1 MMISLSGVDGLNVNL
16 PLMNFSALDEVTSL
30 LGKIAG
36 YIWSMP
42 LVILLVGSGVYF
54 SIRLVFPQFRR
65 IGHGIAV
72 AKGKYDNPDD
82 PGDITHFQ
90 ALCAALSATVGVG
103 NIAGVAIALHAGG
116 PGAIF
121 WMWIAALFGMVT
133 KYAECTLAQ
142 KYRVIHSDGSISG
155 GPMYYI
161 EKGMGSRFKWLAII
175 FASCGLIATFGGGN
189 MVQSNSMVIAFTDQ
203 FATQKFYND
212 TPLSKL
218 NNGKET
224 SQTEDTEFIIK
235 TSNGKTIGID
245 ISRVKTVSDFLNAIN
260 DHQENMSQTV
270 MAEIAT
276 DNNSIEFTDLTEG
289 KHEFTLTSPDGGK
302 LIKNLGFVNDD
313 GNINTFSNGKISTVI
328 PERLLLKAVLGVAI
342 SLIVGMVIIGGIKR
356 IGKVA
361 SRLVPVM
368 SSIYIA
374 GALFIIFWNYDRIL
388 DSFYLIFKHAFT
400 PTAATG
406 GFAGATVLYAITWG
420 VRRAAFSNEAGLG
433 SAPIAHATAKT
444 KEPVR
449 EGLVA
454 MMGPLIDTL
463 IICTMTALVIIISGE
478 WTGNADSSVL
488 TKNAFN
494 AGIPYFGGVIVAVG
508 LILFAI
514 STAISW
520 SYYGDRCAEYLF
532 GSRAIL
538 PYRWIYVV
546 ALFVG
551 AVVRLEFVWNFSDIT
566 LGLMALPNLI
576 AIISLSGV
584 VVSLTKDYFSRKH
597 VRTN

>member
-1 MMISLSGVDGLNVNL
+1 MNV
-16 PLMNFSALDEVTSL
+16 SAMDEVTRV

-65 IGHGIAV
+65 IGHSIAV
-72 AKGKYDNPDD
+72 ARGKYDNADD

-142 KYRVIHSDGSISG
+142 KYRVIHSDGTISG

-161 EKGMGSRFKWLAII
+161 EKGMGSRFKWLAIV

-189 MVQSNSMVIAFTDQ
+189 MVQSNSMTIAFTDQ
-203 FATQKFYND
+203 FATQKFYNS
-212 TPLSKL
+212 TPLSKM

-224 SQTEDTEFIIK
+224 SMAKDTTFIIK
-235 TSNGKTIGID
+235 ASNGKTIEVD
-245 ISRVKTVSDFLNAIN
+245 ISRTKTVSDLLNVIN
-260 DHQENMSQTV
+260 DHPGNMSRIA
-270 MAEIAT
+270 MAEIAI
-276 DNNSIEFTDLTEG
+276 DRNSIEFTDFTEG
-289 KHEFTLTSPDGGK
+289 KNEFTIASSDNDK
-302 LIKNLGFVNDD
+302 LIRNLGFVNDD
-313 GNINTFSNGKISTVI
+313 GNINKLSNGKISTII
-328 PERLLLKAVLGVAI
+328 PEKLLLKAILGIAI
-342 SLIVGMVIIGGIKR
+342 SAIVGMVIIGGIKR

-368 SSIYIA
+368 SSIYVA
-374 GALFIIFWNYDRIL
+374 GALFIILWNYDRIV
-388 DSFYLIFKHAFT
+388 DSFCLIFKHAFT

-433 SAPIAHATAKT
+433 SAPIAHAAAKT

-494 AGIPYFGGVIVAVG
+494 AGIPYFGGIIVAIG

-532 GSRAIL
+532 GRRAIM
-538 PYRWIYVV
+538 PYRCVYVV

-551 AVVRLEFVWNFSDIT
+551 AMVQLEFVWNFSDIT
-566 LGLMALPNLI
+566 LGLMAIPNLI
-576 AIISLSGV
+576 AIIALSSV
-584 VVSLTKDYFSRKH
+584 VISLTKDYFSRKQI
-597 VRTN
+597 RTN

>member
-1 MMISLSGVDGLNVNL
+1 
-16 PLMNFSALDEVTSL
+16 MNISALDEVTMV

-72 AKGKYDNPDD
+72 ARGKYDNPDD

-121 WMWIAALFGMVT
+121 WMWVAALFGMVT

-161 EKGMGSRFKWLAII
+161 EKGMGSKFKWLAVA

-212 TPLSKL
+212 TPLSKM
-218 NNGKET
+218 NNGSKT
-224 SQTEDTEFIIK
+224 SKTEDTEFIIK
-235 TSNGKTIGID
+235 TSDGNTIGVDISRTKTIGGL
-245 ISRVKTVSDFLNAIN
+245 LNVIN
-260 DHQENMSQTV
+260 NHPKNMPQTV

-276 DNNSIEFTDLTEG
+276 DRNSIEFADLTDG
-289 KHEFTLTSPDGGK
+289 KREFTLISPDGGK
-302 LIKNLGFVNDD
+302 LIKNLGFVNGDD
-313 GNINTFSNGKISTVI
+313 SINKLSNGRISTVI
-328 PERLLLKAVLGVAI
+328 PERLLLRAILGVSI
-342 SLIVGMVIIGGIKR
+342 SVIVGMVIIGGIKR

-368 SSIYIA
+368 SSIYVA
-374 GALFIIFWNYDRIL
+374 GALFIILWNYDRIAE
-388 DSFYLIFKHAFT
+388 SFCLIFKHAFT

-433 SAPIAHATAKT
+433 SAPIAHAAAKT

-463 IICTMTALVIIISGE
+463 VICTMTALVIIISGE
-478 WTGNADSSVL
+478 WTGKADSSVL

-494 AGIPYFGGVIVAVG
+494 AGIPYFGGIIVAVG

-532 GSRAIL
+532 GRRAVQ
-538 PYRWIYVV
+538 PYRWVYVV
-546 ALFVG
+546 SLFVG
-551 AVVRLEFVWNFSDIT
+551 AMVQLEFVWNFSDIT
-566 LGLMALPNLI
+566 LGLMAIPNLI
-576 AIISLSGV
+576 AIIALSGV
-584 VVSLTKDYFSRKH
+584 VISLTKDYFSRKH
-597 VRTN
+597 IRTN

>member
-1 MMISLSGVDGLNVNL
+1 
-16 PLMNFSALDEVTSL
+16 MNISALDEVTMV

-72 AKGKYDNPDD
+72 ARGKYDNPDD

-121 WMWIAALFGMVT
+121 WMWVAALFGMVT

-161 EKGMGSRFKWLAII
+161 EKGMGSKFKWLAVA

-212 TPLSKL
+212 TSLSKM
-218 NNGKET
+218 NNGSKT
-224 SQTEDTEFIIK
+224 SKTEDTEFIIK
-235 TSNGKTIGID
+235 ASNGNTIGVDISRTKTIGGLLD
-245 ISRVKTVSDFLNAIN
+245 VIN
-260 DHQENMSQTV
+260 NHPNNMPQTV

-276 DNNSIEFTDLTEG
+276 DRNSIEFADLTDG
-289 KHEFTLTSPDGGK
+289 KREFTLISPDGGE
-302 LIKNLGFVNDD
+302 LIKNLGFVNGDD
-313 GNINTFSNGKISTVI
+313 SINKLSNGRISTVI
-328 PERLLLKAVLGVAI
+328 PERLLLRAILGVSI
-342 SLIVGMVIIGGIKR
+342 SVIVGMVIIGGIKR

-368 SSIYIA
+368 SSIYVA
-374 GALFIIFWNYDRIL
+374 GALFIILWNYDRIAE
-388 DSFYLIFKHAFT
+388 SFCLIFKHAFT

-433 SAPIAHATAKT
+433 SAPIAHAAAKT

-463 IICTMTALVIIISGE
+463 VICTMTALVIIISGE
-478 WTGNADSSVL
+478 WTGKADSSVL

-494 AGIPYFGGVIVAVG
+494 AGIPYFGGIIVAVG

-532 GSRAIL
+532 GRRAVQ
-538 PYRWIYVV
+538 PYRWVYVV
-546 ALFVG
+546 SLFVG
-551 AVVRLEFVWNFSDIT
+551 AMVQLEFVWNFSDIT
-566 LGLMALPNLI
+566 LGLMAIPNLI
-576 AIISLSGV
+576 AIIALSGV
-584 VVSLTKDYFSRKH
+584 VISLTKDYFSRKH
-597 VRTN
+597 IRTN

>member
-1 MMISLSGVDGLNVNL
+1 
-16 PLMNFSALDEVTSL
+16 MNISALDEVTMV

-72 AKGKYDNPDD
+72 ARGKYDNPDD

-121 WMWIAALFGMVT
+121 WMWVAALFGMVT

-161 EKGMGSRFKWLAII
+161 EKGMGSKFKWLAVA

-212 TPLSKL
+212 TPLSKM
-218 NNGKET
+218 NNGSKT
-224 SQTEDTEFIIK
+224 SKTEDTEFIIK
-235 TSNGKTIGID
+235 TSDGNTIGVDISRTKTIGGL
-245 ISRVKTVSDFLNAIN
+245 LNVIN
-260 DHQENMSQTV
+260 NHPNNMPQTV

-276 DNNSIEFTDLTEG
+276 DRNSIEFADLTDG
-289 KHEFTLTSPDGGK
+289 KREFTLISPDGGE
-302 LIKNLGFVNDD
+302 LIKNLGFVNGDD
-313 GNINTFSNGKISTVI
+313 SINKLSNGRISTVI
-328 PERLLLKAVLGVAI
+328 PERLLLRAILGVSI
-342 SLIVGMVIIGGIKR
+342 SVIVGMVIIGGIKR

-368 SSIYIA
+368 SSIYVA
-374 GALFIIFWNYDRIL
+374 GALFIILWNYDRIAE
-388 DSFYLIFKHAFT
+388 SFCLIFKHAFT

-433 SAPIAHATAKT
+433 SAPIAHAAAKT

-463 IICTMTALVIIISGE
+463 VICTMTALVIIISGE
-478 WTGNADSSVL
+478 WTGKADSSVL
-488 TKNAFN
+488 TKNAFRGN
-494 AGIPYFGGVIVAVG
+494 TIFWRYYSRSRVNTICHIYCHKLVVLWRSLRRIP
-508 LILFAI
+508 
-514 STAISW
+514 
-520 SYYGDRCAEYLF
+520 
-532 GSRAIL
+532 
-538 PYRWIYVV
+538 
-546 ALFVG
+546 
-551 AVVRLEFVWNFSDIT
+551 VW
-566 LGLMALPNLI
+566 P
-576 AIISLSGV
+576 
-584 VVSLTKDYFSRKH
+584 
-597 VRTN
+597 

>member
-1 MMISLSGVDGLNVNL
+1 
-16 PLMNFSALDEVTSL
+16 MNFTALGEATEV

-54 SIRLVFPQFRR
+54 SIRLAFPQFRR
-65 IGHGIAV
+65 IGHSIAV
-72 AKGKYDNPDD
+72 ARGKYDNPDD

-121 WMWIAALFGMVT
+121 WMWIAGLFGMVT

-142 KYRVIHSDGSISG
+142 KYRVIHSDGTISG

-161 EKGMGSRFKWLAII
+161 EKGMGSRFKWLAIV
-175 FASCGLIATFGGGN
+175 FAICGLIATFGGGN
-189 MVQSNSMVIAFTDQ
+189 MVQSNSMTIAFTDQ
-203 FATQKFYND
+203 FATQKYHNS
-212 TPLSKL
+212 TPLSKM
-218 NNGKET
+218 NNGREN
-224 SQTEDTEFIIK
+224 IIVK
-235 TSNGKTIGID
+235 DSAFVIKVSNGKTIEVD
-245 ISRVKTVSDFLNAIN
+245 TSRAKTVSDLLNAIN
-260 DHQENMSQTV
+260 DHPKNGSRIV

-276 DNNSIEFTDLTEG
+276 DRNCIEFTDLTEG
-289 KHEFTLTSPDGGK
+289 KNEFTIASSDDDK
-302 LIKNLGFVNDD
+302 LIKNLGFVKDD
-313 GNINTFSNGKISTVI
+313 GSINKLGNGKISTLV
-328 PERLLLKAVLGVAI
+328 PEKPVLKAVLGVAI
-342 SLIVGMVIIGGIKR
+342 SVIVGMVIIGGIKR

-361 SRLVPVM
+361 SKLVPVM
-368 SSIYIA
+368 SSIYVA
-374 GALFIIFWNYDRIL
+374 GALFIILWNYGMIA

-433 SAPIAHATAKT
+433 SAPIAHAAAKT

-463 IICTMTALVIIISGE
+463 VICTMTALVIIITGK

-494 AGIPYFGGVIVAVG
+494 AGIPYFGGVIVAIG

-532 GSRAIL
+532 GSRAIM
-538 PYRWIYVV
+538 PYRCVYVV

-551 AVVRLEFVWNFSDIT
+551 AIVQLEFVWNFSDIT
-566 LGLMALPNLI
+566 LGLMALPNLF
-576 AIISLSGV
+576 AIIALSGV
-584 VVSLTKDYFSRKH
+584 VISLTKDYFSRKH
-597 VRTN
+597 ERTN

>member
-1 MMISLSGVDGLNVNL
+1 MNV
-16 PLMNFSALDEVTSL
+16 SALDEVTMV

-72 AKGKYDNPDD
+72 ARGKYDNPDD

-121 WMWIAALFGMVT
+121 WMWVAALFGMVT

-161 EKGMGSRFKWLAII
+161 EKGMGSKFKWLAVA

-212 TPLSKL
+212 TPLSKM
-218 NNGKET
+218 NNGSKT
-224 SQTEDTEFIIK
+224 SKTEDTEFIIK
-235 TSNGKTIGID
+235 TSNGNTIGVDISRTKTIGGL
-245 ISRVKTVSDFLNAIN
+245 LNVIN
-260 DHQENMSQTV
+260 NHPNNMPQTV

-276 DNNSIEFTDLTEG
+276 DRNSIEFADLTDG
-289 KHEFTLTSPDGGK
+289 KREFTLISPDGGE
-302 LIKNLGFVNDD
+302 LIKNLGFVNGDD
-313 GNINTFSNGKISTVI
+313 SINKLSNGRISTVI
-328 PERLLLKAVLGVAI
+328 PERLLLRAILGVSI
-342 SLIVGMVIIGGIKR
+342 SVIVGMVIIGGIKR

-368 SSIYIA
+368 SSIYVA
-374 GALFIIFWNYDRIL
+374 GALFIILWNYDRIAE
-388 DSFYLIFKHAFT
+388 SFCLIFKHAFT

-433 SAPIAHATAKT
+433 SAPIAHAAAKT

-463 IICTMTALVIIISGE
+463 VICTMTALVIIISGE
-478 WTGNADSSVL
+478 WTGKADSSVL

-494 AGIPYFGGVIVAVG
+494 AGIPYFGGIIVAVG

-532 GSRAIL
+532 GRRAVQ
-538 PYRWIYVV
+538 PYRWVYVV
-546 ALFVG
+546 SLFVG
-551 AVVRLEFVWNFSDIT
+551 AMVQLEFVWNFSDIT
-566 LGLMALPNLI
+566 LGLMAIPNLI
-576 AIISLSGV
+576 AIIALSGV
-584 VVSLTKDYFSRKH
+584 VISLTKDYFSRKH
-597 VRTN
+597 IRTN

>member
-1 MMISLSGVDGLNVNL
+1 MFNLL
-16 PLMNFSALDEVTSL
+16 PLMNFTALGEATEV

-54 SIRLVFPQFRR
+54 SIRLAFPQFRR
-65 IGHGIAV
+65 IGHSIAV
-72 AKGKYDNPDD
+72 ARGKYDNPDD

-121 WMWIAALFGMVT
+121 WMWIAGLFGMVT

-142 KYRVIHSDGSISG
+142 KYRVIHSDGTISG

-161 EKGMGSRFKWLAII
+161 EKGMGSRFKWLAIV
-175 FASCGLIATFGGGN
+175 FAICGLIATFGGGN
-189 MVQSNSMVIAFTDQ
+189 MVQSNSMTIAFTDQ
-203 FATQKFYND
+203 FATQKYHNS
-212 TPLSKL
+212 TPLSKM
-218 NNGKET
+218 NNGREN
-224 SQTEDTEFIIK
+224 IIVK
-235 TSNGKTIGID
+235 DSAFVIKVSNGKTIEVD
-245 ISRVKTVSDFLNAIN
+245 TSRAKTVSDLLNAIN
-260 DHQENMSQTV
+260 DHPKNGSRIV

-276 DNNSIEFTDLTEG
+276 DRNCIEFTDLTEG
-289 KHEFTLTSPDGGK
+289 KNEFTIASSDDDK
-302 LIKNLGFVNDD
+302 LIKNLGFVKDD
-313 GNINTFSNGKISTVI
+313 GSINKLGNGKISTLV
-328 PERLLLKAVLGVAI
+328 PEKPVLKAVLGVAI
-342 SLIVGMVIIGGIKR
+342 SVIVGMVIIGGIKR

-368 SSIYIA
+368 SSIYVA
-374 GALFIIFWNYDRIL
+374 GALFIILWNYGMIA

-433 SAPIAHATAKT
+433 SAPIAHAAAKT

-463 IICTMTALVIIISGE
+463 VICTMTALVIIITGK

-494 AGIPYFGGVIVAVG
+494 AGIPYFGGVIVAIG

-532 GSRAIL
+532 GSRAIM
-538 PYRWIYVV
+538 PYRCVYVV

-551 AVVRLEFVWNFSDIT
+551 AIVQLEFVWNFSDIT
-566 LGLMALPNLI
+566 LGLMALPNLF
-576 AIISLSGV
+576 AIIALSGV
-584 VVSLTKDYFSRKH
+584 VISLTKDYFSRKH
-597 VRTN
+597 ERTN

>member
-1 MMISLSGVDGLNVNL
+1 MNV
-16 PLMNFSALDEVTSL
+16 SALDEVTMV

-72 AKGKYDNPDD
+72 ARGKYDNPDD

-121 WMWIAALFGMVT
+121 WMWVAALFGMVT

-161 EKGMGSRFKWLAII
+161 EKGMGSKFKWLAVA

-212 TPLSKL
+212 TPLSKM
-218 NNGKET
+218 NNGSKT
-224 SQTEDTEFIIK
+224 SKTEDTEFIIK
-235 TSNGKTIGID
+235 TSDGNTIGVDISRTKTIGGL
-245 ISRVKTVSDFLNAIN
+245 LNVIN
-260 DHQENMSQTV
+260 NHPKNMPQTV

-276 DNNSIEFTDLTEG
+276 DRNSIEFADLTDG
-289 KHEFTLTSPDGGK
+289 KREFTLISPDGGK
-302 LIKNLGFVNDD
+302 LIKNLGFVNGDD
-313 GNINTFSNGKISTVI
+313 SINKLSNGRISTVI
-328 PERLLLKAVLGVAI
+328 PERLLLRAILGVSI
-342 SLIVGMVIIGGIKR
+342 SVIVGMVIIGGIKR

-368 SSIYIA
+368 SSIYVA
-374 GALFIIFWNYDRIL
+374 GALFIILWNYDRIAE
-388 DSFYLIFKHAFT
+388 SFCLIFKHAFT

-433 SAPIAHATAKT
+433 SAPIAHAAAKT

-463 IICTMTALVIIISGE
+463 VICTMTALVIIISGE
-478 WTGNADSSVL
+478 WTGKADSSVL

-494 AGIPYFGGVIVAVG
+494 AGIPYFGGIIVAVG

-532 GSRAIL
+532 GRRAVQ
-538 PYRWIYVV
+538 PYRWVYVV
-546 ALFVG
+546 SLFVG
-551 AVVRLEFVWNFSDIT
+551 AMVQLEFVWNFSDIT
-566 LGLMALPNLI
+566 LGLMAIPNLI
-576 AIISLSGV
+576 AIIALSGV
-584 VVSLTKDYFSRKH
+584 VISLTKDYFSRKH
-597 VRTN
+597 IRTN

>member
-1 MMISLSGVDGLNVNL
+1 MHNIL
-16 PLMNFSALDEVTSL
+16 PLMNVSALDEVTVV

-72 AKGKYDNPDD
+72 ARGKYDNPDD
-82 PGDITHFQ
+82 PGEITHFQ

-121 WMWIAALFGMVT
+121 WMWVAALFGMVT

-142 KYRVIHSDGSISG
+142 KYRIIHSDGSISG

-161 EKGMGSRFKWLAII
+161 EKGMGSKFKWLAIV

-189 MVQSNSMVIAFTDQ
+189 MVQSNSMAIAFTDQ

-212 TPLSKL
+212 TPLSKM

-224 SQTEDTEFIIK
+224 RKTEDTEFIIK
-235 TSNGKTIGID
+235 TSNGKTIEID
-245 ISRVKTVSDFLNAIN
+245 ISRARMVGGFLSAIN
-260 DHQENMSQTV
+260 NHPENMFHAV
-270 MAEIAT
+270 KAEITT
-276 DNNSIEFTDLTEG
+276 DRNSIEFTDLTDG
-289 KHEFTLTSPDGGK
+289 KHEFTLTSPDSDK

-313 GNINTFSNGKISTVI
+313 GNINKLSNGRISTIV
-328 PERLLLKAVLGVAI
+328 PERLVLKAILGVAL
-342 SLIVGMVIIGGIKR
+342 SVIVGMVIIGGIKR

-361 SRLVPVM
+361 SKLVPVM
-368 SSIYIA
+368 SLIYVA
-374 GALFIIFWNYDRIL
+374 GALFIIFWNYDKIIY
-388 DSFYLIFKHAFT
+388 SFCLIFKHAFT

-433 SAPIAHATAKT
+433 SAPIAHATART

-463 IICTMTALVIIISGE
+463 IICTMTALVIIITGE
-478 WTGNADSSVL
+478 WTGKATSSVL

-494 AGIPYFGGVIVAVG
+494 AGIPYFGGVIVSIG
-508 LILFAI
+508 LILFSI

-520 SYYGDRCAEYLF
+520 SYYGNRCAEYLF
-532 GSRAIL
+532 GSRAIM

-566 LGLMALPNLI
+566 LGLMSLPNLI
-576 AIISLSGV
+576 AIIALSGV
-584 VVSLTKDYFSRKH
+584 VISLTKDYFSRKH
-597 VRTN
+597 IRTS

>member
-1 MMISLSGVDGLNVNL
+1 
-16 PLMNFSALDEVTSL
+16 MNFTALGEATEV

-54 SIRLVFPQFRR
+54 SIRLAFPQFRR
-65 IGHGIAV
+65 IGHSIAV
-72 AKGKYDNPDD
+72 ARGKYDNPDD

-121 WMWIAALFGMVT
+121 WMWIAGLFGMVT

-142 KYRVIHSDGSISG
+142 KYRVIHSDGTISG

-161 EKGMGSRFKWLAII
+161 EKGMGSRFKWLAIV
-175 FASCGLIATFGGGN
+175 FAICGLIATFGGGN
-189 MVQSNSMVIAFTDQ
+189 MVQSNSMTIAFTDQ
-203 FATQKFYND
+203 FATQKYHNS
-212 TPLSKL
+212 TPLSKMS
-218 NNGKET
+218 NGRET
-224 SQTEDTEFIIK
+224 SIAKDSAFVIK
-235 TSNGKTIGID
+235 VSNGKTIEVD
-245 ISRVKTVSDFLNAIN
+245 TSRAKTVSDLLNAIN
-260 DHQENMSQTV
+260 DHPKNGSRIV

-276 DNNSIEFTDLTEG
+276 DRNCIEFTDLTEG
-289 KHEFTLTSPDGGK
+289 KNEFTIASSDDDK
-302 LIKNLGFVNDD
+302 LIKNLGFVKDD
-313 GNINTFSNGKISTVI
+313 GSINKLGNGKISTLV
-328 PERLLLKAVLGVAI
+328 PEKPVLKAVLGVAI
-342 SLIVGMVIIGGIKR
+342 SVIVGMVIIGGIKR

-361 SRLVPVM
+361 SKLVPVM
-368 SSIYIA
+368 SSIYVA
-374 GALFIIFWNYDRIL
+374 GALFIILWNYGMIA

-433 SAPIAHATAKT
+433 SAPIAHAAAKT

-463 IICTMTALVIIISGE
+463 VICTMTALVIIITGK

-494 AGIPYFGGVIVAVG
+494 AGIPYFGGVIVAIG

-532 GSRAIL
+532 GSRAIM
-538 PYRWIYVV
+538 PYRCVYVV

-551 AVVRLEFVWNFSDIT
+551 AIVQLEFVWNFSDIT
-566 LGLMALPNLI
+566 LGLMALPNLF
-576 AIISLSGV
+576 AIIALSGV
-584 VVSLTKDYFSRKH
+584 VISLTKDYFSRKH
-597 VRTN
+597 ERTN

>member
-1 MMISLSGVDGLNVNL
+1 
-16 PLMNFSALDEVTSL
+16 MNITVLDEVTRF
-30 LGKIAG
+30 LGKVAG
-36 YIWSMP
+36 YIWGMP
-42 LVILLVGSGVYF
+42 LVIMLVGTGVYF

-65 IGHGIAV
+65 LGHSIAI
-72 AKGKYDNPDD
+72 ARGKYDRPDD

-121 WMWIAALFGMVT
+121 WMWVAALFGMVT
-133 KYAECTLAQ
+133 KYAECTLSQ
-142 KYRVIHSDGSISG
+142 KYRIINNDGTISG

-161 EKGMGSRFKWLAII
+161 ERGMGSKYKWLAIA
-175 FASCGLIATFGGGN
+175 FATCGLIATFGGGN
-189 MVQSNSMVIAFTDQ
+189 MVQSNSMTLAFTDQ

-218 NNGKET
+218 NDGKKINKVKGT
-224 SQTEDTEFIIK
+224 DFAIK
-235 TSNGKTIGID
+235 TRSGKTIEVD
-245 ISRVKTVSDFLNAIN
+245 ISMGSTVGNLIN
-260 DHQENMSQTV
+260 DINNHSENMSGLV
-270 MAEIAT
+270 LAEIAT
-276 DNNSIEFTDLTEG
+276 DKNSIEFTDFTDGNGEFALVNTNGSKLVEG
-289 KHEFTLTSPDGGK
+289 
-302 LIKNLGFVNDD
+302 LGFVNSD
-313 GNINTFSNGKISTVI
+313 GNINKLGNGKISTVI
-328 PERLLLKAVLGVAI
+328 PEKIYLKAILGVAI

-361 SRLVPVM
+361 SKLVPCM
-368 SSIYIA
+368 SSIYVA
-374 GALFIIFWNYDRIL
+374 GALFIILWNHDKII
-388 DSFYLIFKHAFT
+388 DSFFLIFKHAFT

-406 GFAGATVLYAITWG
+406 GFAGATVLYAIRWG

-433 SAPIAHATAKT
+433 SAPIAHAAAKT

-454 MMGPLIDTL
+454 MMGPLIDTI
-463 IICTMTALVIIISGE
+463 IICTMTALVIIITGQ

-494 AGIPYFGGVIVAVG
+494 AGIPYFGGIIVAIG

-532 GSRAIL
+532 GSRAIK
-538 PYRWIYVV
+538 PYRWIYVI
-546 ALFVG
+546 ALFIG
-551 AVVRLEFVWNFSDIT
+551 AMVKLEFVWNFSDIT
-566 LGLMALPNLI
+566 LGLMAIPNLI
-576 AIISLSGV
+576 AIIALSSV
-584 VVSLTKDYFSRKH
+584 VISLTKDYFSRKH
-597 VRTN
+597 IRTK

>member
-1 MMISLSGVDGLNVNL
+1 MHNIL
-16 PLMNFSALDEVTSL
+16 PLMNVSALDEVTRV
-30 LGKIAG
+30 LGMIAG

-72 AKGKYDNPDD
+72 ARGKYDNPDD
-82 PGDITHFQ
+82 PGEITHFQ

-121 WMWIAALFGMVT
+121 WMWVAALFGMVT

-142 KYRVIHSDGSISG
+142 KYRTIHSDGSISG

-161 EKGMGSRFKWLAII
+161 EKGMGSRFKWLAIV

-212 TPLSKL
+212 TPLSKIK
-218 NNGKET
+218 NGEKPGKID
-224 SQTEDTEFIIK
+224 DTKFVIK
-235 TSNGKTIGID
+235 TCDGRIIEID
-245 ISRVKTVSDFLNAIN
+245 ISQTKTVGGFLSAIN
-260 DHQENMSQTV
+260 NHPENMSHAI
-270 MAEIAT
+270 MAEIAI
-276 DNNSIEFTDLTEG
+276 DRNSIEFTDLTDG
-289 KHEFTLTSPDGGK
+289 KHGFTLASSNGGK
-302 LIKNLGFVNDD
+302 LVQNLGFVNDD
-313 GNINTFSNGKISTVI
+313 GNINKLSNGKISTVM
-328 PERLLLKAVLGVAI
+328 PENIILKAILGVTI
-342 SLIVGMVIIGGIKR
+342 SVIVGMVIIGGIKR

-361 SRLVPVM
+361 SKLVPVM
-368 SSIYIA
+368 SSIYVA
-374 GALFIIFWNYDRIL
+374 GALFIIFWNYDRIA

-433 SAPIAHATAKT
+433 SAPIAHAAAKT

-478 WTGNADSSVL
+478 WTGNANSSVL

-494 AGIPYFGGVIVAVG
+494 AGIPYFGSIIVSIG

-532 GSRAIL
+532 GRRAIM

-576 AIISLSGV
+576 AIIALSGV
-584 VVSLTKDYFSRKH
+584 VISLTKDYFSRKH

>member
-1 MMISLSGVDGLNVNL
+1 MNV
-16 PLMNFSALDEVTSL
+16 SALDEVTMV

-72 AKGKYDNPDD
+72 ARGKYDNPDD

-121 WMWIAALFGMVT
+121 WMWVAALFGMVT

-161 EKGMGSRFKWLAII
+161 EKGMGSKFKWLAVA

-212 TPLSKL
+212 TPLSKM
-218 NNGKET
+218 NNGSKT
-224 SQTEDTEFIIK
+224 SKTEDTEFIIK
-235 TSNGKTIGID
+235 TSDGNTIGVDISRTKTIGGL
-245 ISRVKTVSDFLNAIN
+245 LNVIN
-260 DHQENMSQTV
+260 NHPKNMPQTV

-276 DNNSIEFTDLTEG
+276 DRNSIEFADLTDG
-289 KHEFTLTSPDGGK
+289 KREFTLISPDGGE
-302 LIKNLGFVNDD
+302 LIKNLGFVNGDD
-313 GNINTFSNGKISTVI
+313 SINKLSNGRISTVI
-328 PERLLLKAVLGVAI
+328 PERLLLRAILGVSI
-342 SLIVGMVIIGGIKR
+342 SVIVGMVIIGGIKR

-368 SSIYIA
+368 SSIYVA
-374 GALFIIFWNYDRIL
+374 GALFIILWNYDRIAE
-388 DSFYLIFKHAFT
+388 SFCLIFKHAFT

-433 SAPIAHATAKT
+433 SAPIAHAAAKT

-463 IICTMTALVIIISGE
+463 VICTMTALVIIISGE
-478 WTGNADSSVL
+478 WTGKADSSVL

-494 AGIPYFGGVIVAVG
+494 AGIPYFGGIIVAVG

-532 GSRAIL
+532 GRRAVQ
-538 PYRWIYVV
+538 PYRWVYVV
-546 ALFVG
+546 SLFVG
-551 AVVRLEFVWNFSDIT
+551 AMVQLEFVWNFSDIT
-566 LGLMALPNLI
+566 LGLMAIPNLI
-576 AIISLSGV
+576 AIIALSGV
-584 VVSLTKDYFSRKH
+584 VISLTKDYFSRKH
-597 VRTN
+597 IRTN

>member
-1 MMISLSGVDGLNVNL
+1 MNVFNINNIL
-16 PLMNFSALDEVTSL
+16 PLMNVSALDEVTMF

-54 SIRLVFPQFRR
+54 SIRLIFPQFRR
-65 IGHGIAV
+65 IGHSIAV
-72 AKGKYDNPDD
+72 ARGKYDNPDD

-121 WMWIAALFGMVT
+121 WMWVAALFGMVT
-133 KYAECTLAQ
+133 KYAECTLAH
-142 KYRVIHSDGSISG
+142 KYRVIHSDGTISG

-161 EKGMGSRFKWLAII
+161 EKGMGSKFKWLAIA
-175 FASCGLIATFGGGN
+175 FAICGLIATFGGGN
-189 MVQSNSMVIAFTDQ
+189 MVQSNSMTIAFTDQ
-203 FATQKFYND
+203 FATQKFHHS
-212 TPLSKL
+212 TPLPKM

-224 SQTEDTEFIIK
+224 LKTDDTEFIIK

-245 ISRVKTVSDFLNAIN
+245 ISQTKTVGGLLNIIN
-260 DHQENMSQTV
+260 CHPKNMSHV
-270 MAEIAT
+270 VIAEIAT
-276 DNNSIEFTDLTEG
+276 DRNSIEFTDLTDG
-289 KHEFTLTSPDGGK
+289 KREFTLVSPDGGK
-302 LIKNLGFVNDD
+302 LLKNLGFVNGD
-313 GNINTFSNGKISTVI
+313 GDINKLSNGRISTII
-328 PERLLLKAVLGVAI
+328 PERLLLRAVLGIAI
-342 SLIVGMVIIGGIKR
+342 SAIVGMVIIGGIKR

-361 SRLVPVM
+361 SKLVPVM
-368 SSIYIA
+368 SSIYVA
-374 GALFIIFWNYDRIL
+374 GALFIILWNYGSIA

-433 SAPIAHATAKT
+433 SAPIAHAAAKT

-463 IICTMTALVIIISGE
+463 IICTMTALVIIITGK

-494 AGIPYFGGVIVAVG
+494 AGIPYFGGVIVAIG

-532 GSRAIL
+532 GRRAIM
-538 PYRWIYVV
+538 PYRCVYVV

-551 AVVRLEFVWNFSDIT
+551 AIVQLEFVWNFSDIT
-566 LGLMALPNLI
+566 LGLMALPNLF
-576 AIISLSGV
+576 AIIALSGV
-584 VVSLTKDYFSRKH
+584 VISLTKDYFSRKH

>member
-1 MMISLSGVDGLNVNL
+1 MNNIPL
-16 PLMNFSALDEVTSL
+16 PLINVSALDEVTRV

-72 AKGKYDNPDD
+72 ARGKYDNPDD

-142 KYRVIHSDGSISG
+142 KYRVIHSDGTISG

-161 EKGMGSRFKWLAII
+161 EKGMGSRFKWLAIV

-189 MVQSNSMVIAFTDQ
+189 MVQSNSMAIAFTDQ
-203 FATQKFYND
+203 FATQKYYHD
-212 TPLSKL
+212 TPMSKL
-218 NNGKET
+218 TNGKEI
-224 SQTEDTEFIIK
+224 SKTEDTEFIIK
-235 TSNGKTIGID
+235 TNDGKAIGID
-245 ISRVKTVSDFLNAIN
+245 ISRAKTVGNFLNVIN
-260 DHQENMSQTV
+260 NHPENMSRVV

-276 DNNSIEFTDLTEG
+276 DRNSIEFTDLTEG
-289 KHEFTLTSPDGGK
+289 KNEFTIVSPNGGK

-313 GNINTFSNGKISTVI
+313 GNINKLRNGKISTVI
-328 PERLLLKAVLGVAI
+328 PERLLLKAILGVAI

-368 SSIYIA
+368 SLIYVS
-374 GALFIIFWNYDRIL
+374 GALFIIFWNYDRIA

-433 SAPIAHATAKT
+433 SAPIAHAAAKT

-454 MMGPLIDTL
+454 MLGPLIDTL
-463 IICTMTALVIIISGE
+463 VICTMTALVIIISGE
-478 WTGNADSSVL
+478 WTGKADSSVL

-494 AGIPYFGGVIVAVG
+494 AGIPYFGGVIVSIG

-520 SYYGDRCAEYLF
+520 SYYGNRCAEYLF

-538 PYRWIYVV
+538 PYRWLYVV

-566 LGLMALPNLI
+566 LGLMSLPNLI
-576 AIISLSGV
+576 AIIALSGV
-584 VVSLTKDYFSRKH
+584 VISLTKDYFSRKH
-597 VRTN
+597 IRTN

>member
-1 MMISLSGVDGLNVNL
+1 MPL
-16 PLMNFSALDEVTSL
+16 PLINITALDEVTKF
-30 LGKIAG
+30 LGTVAG
-36 YIWSMP
+36 YIWGMP
-42 LVILLVGSGVYF
+42 LAIMLVGTGIYF
-54 SIRLVFPQFRR
+54 SIRLIFPQFRR
-65 IGHGIAV
+65 LGHSIAV
-72 AKGKYDNPDD
+72 ARGKYDNPDD

-121 WMWIAALFGMVT
+121 WMWVTALFGMVT
-133 KYAECTLAQ
+133 KYAECTLSQ
-142 KYRVIHSDGSISG
+142 KYRIIHSDGTVSG

-161 EKGMGSRFKWLAII
+161 EKGMGSKFKWLAIV

-189 MVQSNSMVIAFTDQ
+189 MAQSNSMTLAFTDQ
-203 FATQKFYND
+203 FATQKFNND

-224 SQTEDTEFIIK
+224 NKIKDTDFAIK
-235 TSNGKTIGID
+235 TRNGKTIEID
-245 ISRVKTVSDFLNAIN
+245 ISTSNTVGDFLMDIN
-260 DHQENMSQTV
+260 NHPENMSGLV
-270 MAEIAT
+270 LAEIAT
-276 DNNSIEFTDLTEG
+276 DKNSIEFADFTDGNNELTLVSTNE
-289 KHEFTLTSPDGGK
+289 SK
-302 LIKNLGFVNDD
+302 LIERLGFVNSD
-313 GNINTFSNGKISTVI
+313 GKINKAVNGKISTVI
-328 PERLLLKAVLGVAI
+328 PENIYLKAILGVAI

-361 SRLVPVM
+361 SKLVPCM
-368 SSIYIA
+368 SSIYVA
-374 GALFIIFWNYDRIL
+374 GAIFIIIWNYDKII

-433 SAPIAHATAKT
+433 SAPIAHAAAKT

-454 MMGPLIDTL
+454 MMGPLIDTI
-463 IICTMTALVIIISGE
+463 IICTMTALVIIITGE
-478 WTGNADSSVL
+478 WKGEADSAVL

-494 AGIPYFGGVIVAVG
+494 AGIPYLGGVVVAIG

-532 GSRAIL
+532 GSKAIK
-538 PYRWIYVV
+538 PYRWVYVI

-551 AVVRLEFVWNFSDIT
+551 AMVKLEFVWNFSDIT
-566 LGLMALPNLI
+566 LGLMAIPNLI
-576 AIISLSGV
+576 AIIALSSV
-584 VVSLTKDYFSRKH
+584 VLSLTKDYFSREH
-597 VRTN
+597 TRTN

>member
-1 MMISLSGVDGLNVNL
+1 
-16 PLMNFSALDEVTSL
+16 MNFSALDEVTSL

>member
-1 MMISLSGVDGLNVNL
+1 MNV
-16 PLMNFSALDEVTSL
+16 SALDEVTMV

-72 AKGKYDNPDD
+72 ARGKYDNPDD

-121 WMWIAALFGMVT
+121 WMWVAALFGMVT

-161 EKGMGSRFKWLAII
+161 EKGMGSKFKWLAVA

-212 TPLSKL
+212 TSLSKM
-218 NNGKET
+218 NNGSKT
-224 SQTEDTEFIIK
+224 SKTEDTEFIIK
-235 TSNGKTIGID
+235 ASNGNTIGVDISRTKTIGGL
-245 ISRVKTVSDFLNAIN
+245 LNVIN
-260 DHQENMSQTV
+260 NHPKNMPQTV

-276 DNNSIEFTDLTEG
+276 DRNSIEFADLTDG
-289 KHEFTLTSPDGGK
+289 KREFTLISPDGGE
-302 LIKNLGFVNDD
+302 LIKNLGFVNGDD
-313 GNINTFSNGKISTVI
+313 SINKLSNGRISTVI
-328 PERLLLKAVLGVAI
+328 PERLLLRAILGVSI
-342 SLIVGMVIIGGIKR
+342 SVIVGMVIIGGIKR

-368 SSIYIA
+368 SSIYVA
-374 GALFIIFWNYDRIL
+374 GALFIILWNYDRIAE
-388 DSFYLIFKHAFT
+388 SFCLIFKHAFT

-433 SAPIAHATAKT
+433 SAPIAHAAAKT

-463 IICTMTALVIIISGE
+463 VICTMTALVIIISGE
-478 WTGNADSSVL
+478 WTGKADSSVL

-494 AGIPYFGGVIVAVG
+494 AGIPYFGGIIVAVG

-532 GSRAIL
+532 GRRAVQ
-538 PYRWIYVV
+538 PYRWVYVV
-546 ALFVG
+546 SLFVG
-551 AVVRLEFVWNFSDIT
+551 AMVQLEFVWNFSDIT
-566 LGLMALPNLI
+566 LGLMAIPNLI
-576 AIISLSGV
+576 AIIALSGV
-584 VVSLTKDYFSRKH
+584 VISLTKDYFSRKH
-597 VRTN
+597 IRTN

>member
-1 MMISLSGVDGLNVNL
+1 MFNLL
-16 PLMNFSALDEVTSL
+16 PLMNFTALGEATEV

-65 IGHGIAV
+65 IGHSIAV
-72 AKGKYDNPDD
+72 ARGKYDNPDD

-121 WMWIAALFGMVT
+121 WMWIAGLFGMVT

-142 KYRVIHSDGSISG
+142 KYRVIHSDGTISG

-161 EKGMGSRFKWLAII
+161 EKGMGSRFKWLAIV
-175 FASCGLIATFGGGN
+175 FAICGLIATFGGGN
-189 MVQSNSMVIAFTDQ
+189 MVQSNSMTIAFTDQ
-203 FATQKFYND
+203 FATQKYHNS
-212 TPLSKL
+212 TPLSKM
-218 NNGKET
+218 NNGREN
-224 SQTEDTEFIIK
+224 IIVK
-235 TSNGKTIGID
+235 DSAFVIKVSNGKTIEVD
-245 ISRVKTVSDFLNAIN
+245 TSRAKTVSDLLNAIN
-260 DHQENMSQTV
+260 DHPKNGSRIV

-276 DNNSIEFTDLTEG
+276 DRNCIEFTDLTEG
-289 KHEFTLTSPDGGK
+289 KNEFTIASSDDDK
-302 LIKNLGFVNDD
+302 LIKNLGFVKDD
-313 GNINTFSNGKISTVI
+313 GSINKLGNGKISTLV
-328 PERLLLKAVLGVAI
+328 PEKPVLKAVLGVAI
-342 SLIVGMVIIGGIKR
+342 SVIVGMVIIGGIKR

-361 SRLVPVM
+361 SKLVPVM
-368 SSIYIA
+368 SSIYVA
-374 GALFIIFWNYDRIL
+374 GALFIILWNYGMIA

-433 SAPIAHATAKT
+433 SAPIAHAAAKT

-463 IICTMTALVIIISGE
+463 VICTMTALVIIITGK

-494 AGIPYFGGVIVAVG
+494 AGIPYFGGVIVAIG

-532 GSRAIL
+532 GSRAIM
-538 PYRWIYVV
+538 PYRCVYVV

-551 AVVRLEFVWNFSDIT
+551 AIVQLEFVWNFSDIT
-566 LGLMALPNLI
+566 LGLMALPNLF
-576 AIISLSGV
+576 AIIALSGV
-584 VVSLTKDYFSRKH
+584 VISLTKDYFSRKH
-597 VRTN
+597 ERTN

>member
-1 MMISLSGVDGLNVNL
+1 MNVT
-16 PLMNFSALDEVTSL
+16 ALGEVSDF

-36 YIWSMP
+36 YVWSMP
-42 LVILLVGSGVYF
+42 LVILLVGTGVYF

-65 IGHGIAV
+65 FGHAIAI
-72 AKGKYDNPDD
+72 ARGKYDNPDD
-82 PGDITHFQ
+82 PGEITHFQ

-103 NIAGVAIALHAGG
+103 NIAGVAIAIHAGG

-121 WMWIAALFGMVT
+121 WMWVAGLFGMVT
-133 KYAECTLAQ
+133 KYAECTLSQ
-142 KYRVIHSDGSISG
+142 KYRVIHSDGTVSG

-161 EKGMGSRFKWLAII
+161 EKGMGSRYKWLAIL
-175 FASCGLIATFGGGN
+175 FAGCGLIATFGGGN
-189 MVQSNSMVIAFTDQ
+189 MVQSNSMTLAFTDQ
-203 FATQKFYND
+203 FATQKYYND
-212 TPLSKL
+212 TPLSRL
-218 NNGKET
+218 NNGVEISMLEGT
-224 SQTEDTEFIIK
+224 DFIIK
-235 TSNGKTIGID
+235 TRDGKAIVID
-245 ISRVKTVSDFLNAIN
+245 IFRAGTVGDLLNAVN
-260 DHQENMSQTV
+260 NHPENSSNSV
-270 MAEIAT
+270 FAEVAT
-276 DNNSIEFTDLTEG
+276 DNNSIEFTDYTDGEY
-289 KHEFTLTSPDGGK
+289 EFTLVSPNDGK
-302 LIKNLGFVNDD
+302 LIEELGFVNDD
-313 GNINTFSNGKISTVI
+313 GSINKLSDSKIATVI
-328 PERLLLKAVLGVAI
+328 PEKLFLKAMLGVAI
-342 SLIVGMVIIGGIKR
+342 SIIVGMVIIGGIKR

-361 SRLVPVM
+361 SRLVPIM
-368 SSIYIA
+368 SSIYVA
-374 GALFIIFWNYDRIL
+374 GALFIIFWNYDRIA

-433 SAPIAHATAKT
+433 SAPIAHAAAKT

-454 MMGPLIDTL
+454 MMGPLVDTL

-478 WTGNADSSVL
+478 WMGTADSAVL

-494 AGIPYFGGVIVAVG
+494 AGIPYVGGVIVAIG

-532 GSRAIL
+532 GRRAIL
-538 PYRWIYVV
+538 PYRWVYVI

-551 AVVRLEFVWNFSDIT
+551 AVVQLEFVWNFSDIT

-576 AIISLSGV
+576 ALIALSGV
-584 VVSLTKDYFSRKH
+584 VASLTKDYFSRKH

>member
-1 MMISLSGVDGLNVNL
+1 
-16 PLMNFSALDEVTSL
+16 MNFTALDEVTSI

-72 AKGKYDNPDD
+72 ARGKYDNPDD

-161 EKGMGSRFKWLAII
+161 EKGMGSRFKWLAIV

-245 ISRVKTVSDFLNAIN
+245 ISRTKTVSDLLNAVN
-260 DHQENMSQTV
+260 DHPENMSHVV

-276 DNNSIEFTDLTEG
+276 DRNSIEFTDLTDG
-289 KHEFTLTSPDGGK
+289 KREFTLTSPDGGK

-313 GNINTFSNGKISTVI
+313 GNINTLSNGKISTVI

-368 SSIYIA
+368 SSIYVT
-374 GALFIIFWNYDRIL
+374 GALFIILWNYDKIA

-433 SAPIAHATAKT
+433 SAPIAHAAAKT

-463 IICTMTALVIIISGE
+463 IICTMTALVIIITGE

-576 AIISLSGV
+576 AIIALSGV

>member
-1 MMISLSGVDGLNVNL
+1 MNV
-16 PLMNFSALDEVTSL
+16 SALDEVTMV

-72 AKGKYDNPDD
+72 ARGKYDNPDD

-121 WMWIAALFGMVT
+121 WMWVAALFGMVT

-161 EKGMGSRFKWLAII
+161 EKGMGSKFKWLAVA

-212 TPLSKL
+212 TSLSKM
-218 NNGKET
+218 NNGSKT
-224 SQTEDTEFIIK
+224 SKTEDTEFIIK
-235 TSNGKTIGID
+235 TSDGNTIGVDISRTKTIGGL
-245 ISRVKTVSDFLNAIN
+245 LNVIN
-260 DHQENMSQTV
+260 NHPNNMPQTV

-276 DNNSIEFTDLTEG
+276 DRNSIEFADLTDG
-289 KHEFTLTSPDGGK
+289 KREFTLISPDGGE
-302 LIKNLGFVNDD
+302 LIKNLGFVNGDD
-313 GNINTFSNGKISTVI
+313 SINKLSNGRISTVI
-328 PERLLLKAVLGVAI
+328 PERLLLRAILGVSI
-342 SLIVGMVIIGGIKR
+342 SVIVGMVIIGGIKR

-368 SSIYIA
+368 SSIYVA
-374 GALFIIFWNYDRIL
+374 GALFIILWNYDRIAE
-388 DSFYLIFKHAFT
+388 SFCLIFKHAFT

-433 SAPIAHATAKT
+433 SAPIAHAAAKT

-463 IICTMTALVIIISGE
+463 VICTMTALVIIISGE
-478 WTGNADSSVL
+478 WTGKADSSVL

-494 AGIPYFGGVIVAVG
+494 AGIPYFGGIIVAVG

-532 GSRAIL
+532 GRRAVQ
-538 PYRWIYVV
+538 PYRWVYVV
-546 ALFVG
+546 SLFVG
-551 AVVRLEFVWNFSDIT
+551 AMVQLEFVWNFSDIT
-566 LGLMALPNLI
+566 LGLMAIPNLI
-576 AIISLSGV
+576 AIIALSGV
-584 VVSLTKDYFSRKH
+584 VISLTKDYFSRKH
-597 VRTN
+597 IRTN

>member
-1 MMISLSGVDGLNVNL
+1 MNVNL
-16 PLMNFSALDEVTSL
+16 PLINVSALDEVTRV

-54 SIRLVFPQFRR
+54 SIRLIFPQFRR
-65 IGHGIAV
+65 IGHSIAV
-72 AKGKYDNPDD
+72 ARGKYDNPDD

-121 WMWIAALFGMVT
+121 WMWTAALFGMAT

-161 EKGMGSRFKWLAII
+161 EKGMGSRFKWLAML
-175 FASCGLIATFGGGN
+175 FAGCGLIATFGGGN
-189 MVQSNSMVIAFTDQ
+189 MVQSNSMAIAFTDQ

-212 TPLSKL
+212 TPLSRM
-218 NNGKET
+218 NSEKET
-224 SQTEDTEFIIK
+224 GKTDDTEFIIK
-235 TSNGKTIGID
+235 THNGKTIVID
-245 ISRVKTVSDFLNAIN
+245 ISRTKTIGGFLNIIN
-260 DHQENMSQTV
+260 YHPKNMSHV
-270 MAEIAT
+270 IMAEIAT
-276 DNNSIEFTDLTEG
+276 DRNSIEFTDLTDG
-289 KHEFTLTSPDGGK
+289 KYEFTLASADGNK
-302 LIKNLGFVNDD
+302 LIEGLGFVNND
-313 GNINTFSNGKISTVI
+313 GSINKLSNGRISTIV
-328 PERLLLKAVLGVAI
+328 PERLLLKASLGVAI
-342 SLIVGMVIIGGIKR
+342 SIIVGMVIIGGIKR

-361 SRLVPVM
+361 SKLVPVM
-368 SSIYIA
+368 SSIYVV
-374 GALFIIFWNYDRIL
+374 GALFIISWNYDRII
-388 DSFYLIFKHAFT
+388 DSFCLIFKHAFT

-433 SAPIAHATAKT
+433 SAPIAHAAAKT

-463 IICTMTALVIIISGE
+463 IICTMTALVIIITGE
-478 WTGNADSSVL
+478 WTGKADSSVL

-494 AGIPYFGGVIVAVG
+494 AGIPYFGGIIVSVG

-532 GSRAIL
+532 GSRAVL

-566 LGLMALPNLI
+566 LGLMSLPNLI
-576 AIISLSGV
+576 AIIALSGV
-584 VVSLTKDYFSRKH
+584 VISLTKDYFSRKH
-597 VRTN
+597 TRTN